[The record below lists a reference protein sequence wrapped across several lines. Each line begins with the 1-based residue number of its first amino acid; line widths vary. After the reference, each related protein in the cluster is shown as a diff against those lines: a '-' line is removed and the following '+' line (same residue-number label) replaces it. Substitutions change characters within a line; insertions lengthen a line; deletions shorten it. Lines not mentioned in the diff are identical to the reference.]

1 MTLVVA
7 AGLFLDDEWWAAVIL
22 VRKRGGV
29 LWACGVFGSVGKVRE
44 TRIMVLVVAGD

>member
-1 MTLVVA
+1 MVA

-29 LWACGVFGSVGKVRE
+29 YAFMGL
-44 TRIMVLVVAGD
+44 